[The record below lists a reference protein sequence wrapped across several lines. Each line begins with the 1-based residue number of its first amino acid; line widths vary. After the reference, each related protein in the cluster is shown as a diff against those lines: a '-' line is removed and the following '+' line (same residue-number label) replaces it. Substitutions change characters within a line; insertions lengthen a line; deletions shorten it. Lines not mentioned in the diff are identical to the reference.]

1 MRPFL
6 MLVALAALAWA
17 GPAAAHHSFQVH
29 FVADKQISVTG
40 VVKEFRFANPH
51 GVLYFEA
58 KNEAGAMEDWKAE
71 TNAPSLLA
79 RRGWSRTSLKP
90 GDNITVV
97 GWPARDGSNMMRIDK
112 IVFSDGTVLSSRPGT
127 DVPKD

>member
-1 MRPFL
+1 MRPL
-6 MLVALAALAWA
+6 LLLAALALLTVS
-17 GPAAAHHSFQVH
+17 GPAVAHHSFAVH

-40 VVKEFRFANPH
+40 IVKEFRFANPH

-58 KNEAGAMEDWKAE
+58 KNEAGVIEDWKAE

-79 RRGWSRTSLKP
+79 RRGWKRDSMKA
-90 GDNITVV
+90 GDHITVV

-112 IVFSDGTVLSSRPGT
+112 IVFSDGKVLSSRPGT
-127 DVPKD
+127 DIPKD